1 MENYA
6 IVDVSG
12 AQCKVIADGLYR
24 VPKLEAEV
32 GAKVKLDKVLLWNDG
47 KKVHVGTPYIQTRT
61 VHAEVVEHGRG
72 AKIIVFKKKRR
83 KGYRRKRG
91 HRQHYTDI
99 RVTALPR

>member
-12 AQCKVIADGLYR
+12 AQCKVTADGLYR

-47 KKVHVGTPYIQTRT
+47 KKVHVGTPYVKNKVVQ
-61 VHAEVVEHGRG
+61 AEVVEHGRG

-83 KGYRRKRG
+83 KGYRRTRG

-99 RVTALPR
+99 RVTALPS

>member
-12 AQCKVIADGLYR
+12 AQCKVTADGLYR

-47 KKVHVGTPYIQTRT
+47 KKVHVGTPYIKDMT